1 MAIQLESDGGGDEMI
16 SAINVTPLVDIML
29 VLLVVFMVTA
39 RLISQSSVPMDLP
52 KAASGN
58 VEQTIWSITV
68 SADGAI
74 RVNDEPVQD
83 KTALAP
89 SARAALAKTPELR
102 AVISASRHTE
112 HGVVVSVLDELRKAG
127 LVKVAFGVSPED
139 AT

>member
-1 MAIQLESDGGGDEMI
+1 MAAPVESDGEEMI
-16 SAINVTPLVDIML
+16 TSINVTPLVDIML

-68 SADGAI
+68 SAEGVI
-74 RVNDEPVQD
+74 RVNDEAVPD
-83 KTALAP
+83 KAALAP
-89 SARAALAKTPELR
+89 RARAALAKTPELR

-139 AT
+139 ST

>member
-1 MAIQLESDGGGDEMI
+1 MAVQLESDADETI

-58 VEQTIWSITV
+58 VEQTVWSITV
-68 SADGAI
+68 AADGAI

-83 KTALAP
+83 KAALAP
-89 SARAALAKTPELR
+89 KARAALAKTPELR
-102 AVISASRHTE
+102 AVISASRRTE
-112 HGVVVSVLDELRKAG
+112 HGVVVTVLDELRKAG